1 MIEFENY
8 LNVIINN
15 IKQVREF
22 AIETDSYNDQWFLDF
37 LDKLNALS
45 IDPSPEEIEEY
56 KKMINDNVEV

>member
-37 LDKLNALS
+37 LDKINALS

>member
-37 LDKLNALS
+37 LDKINTLS

>member
-1 MIEFENY
+1 MKEFENY
-8 LNVIINN
+8 LNAIIDN

-37 LDKLNALS
+37 LDNINTLS

-56 KKMINDNVEV
+56 KKMMNDDVEV